1 MNQDTGPV
9 TSSGD
14 DDEISLLD
22 LLQVVVEN
30 LRLLVLGPIAAG
42 LVALGISYLIPPT
55 YTAKT
60 VFMPPQQQQGGA
72 AMMLQSLGSLGGLAG
87 AATGIKNPSDQ
98 FIAFLKSESV
108 ADGLVDRFDLIA
120 RYHVNLRGDARAT
133 LERRSRFSSGKDNL
147 IAVEV
152 DDEDPVFAADLANSY
167 VKEFGNV
174 LSRMAVTE
182 AQQRRAFF
190 EKQLMEASEKLKSAE
205 MALQD
210 SGVGLSALK
219 SSPEATISRLAAIQ
233 GQVTAQ
239 EIRLGSMRGYLAE
252 SAPEFK
258 QGLAD
263 LASMRAQLAKIEQAS
278 STPSKGGAK
287 YLAHYRDVKYYQ
299 TLFEL
304 FSKQFEL
311 AKLDEARE
319 GAIIQILDLARPPVR
334 KSKPNRARIFVIV
347 NFIAIILLLI
357 FVYGRN
363 SWREAQRGAISSGK
377 INNIVRA
384 WNIAINGK

>member
-9 TSSGD
+9 TASGD

-42 LVALGISYLIPPT
+42 LLALGVSYQIPPT

-72 AMMLQSLGSLGGLAG
+72 ALMMQSLGALGGLAG
-87 AATGIKNPSDQ
+87 AAAGIKNPTDQ
-98 FIAFLKSESV
+98 FLAFLKSESV
-108 ADGLVDRFDLIA
+108 ADGMVDRFDLVA
-120 RYHVNLRGDARAT
+120 RYHANLRVDARVSLGA
-133 LERRSRFSSGKDNL
+133 RSRFSSGKDGL
-147 IAVEV
+147 ISLEV
-152 DDEDPVFAADLANSY
+152 DDTDPVFAADMANGYVSEFRKVLA
-167 VKEFGNV
+167 
-174 LSRMAVTE
+174 RMAVTE

-190 EKQLMEASEKLKSAE
+190 EKQLLEASEKLKSAE

-263 LASMRAQLAKIEQAS
+263 LAAMRAQLAKIEQAS
-278 STPSKGGAK
+278 ATPSKGGSE
-287 YLAHYRDVKYYQ
+287 YLGHYRDFKYYQ

-311 AKLDEARE
+311 AKIDEARE
-319 GAIIQILDLARPPVR
+319 GAVIQVLDVARPPER
-334 KSKPNRARIFVIV
+334 KSKPNKAELA
-347 NFIAIILLLI
+347 AITALAVGFLLLL
-357 FVYGRN
+357 FVFIRNALRQAGSDLDSREKLSRLRRTWSKAIGR
-363 SWREAQRGAISSGK
+363 
-377 INNIVRA
+377 
-384 WNIAINGK
+384 